1 MLAKKNPVLYKKQP
15 AIITDFDGDKILIKY
30 QSVPATSTGKP
41 AQYNEQKVRDK
52 DIILLHDKEVSSLE
66 KLMPSAFMR
75 AFVFNKRGS
84 DLSIGI
90 LFASFTK
97 SAIICFFSGVSF

>member
-52 DIILLHDKEVSSLE
+52 DIILLHNKEVSSLE
-66 KLMPSAFMR
+66 KLISFEDSLIQDQIKETYELLISDEETKDKPVLF
-75 AFVFNKRGS
+75 S
-84 DLSIGI
+84 DL
-90 LFASFTK
+90 AS
-97 SAIICFFSGVSF
+97 SYA